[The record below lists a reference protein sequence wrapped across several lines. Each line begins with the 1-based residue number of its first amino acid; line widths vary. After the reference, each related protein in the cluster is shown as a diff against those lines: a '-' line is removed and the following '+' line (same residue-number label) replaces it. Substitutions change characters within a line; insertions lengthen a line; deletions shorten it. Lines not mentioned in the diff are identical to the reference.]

1 MHIGQRVMYKGKECK
16 IVAKDDSPPH
26 PAPGLI
32 SFKYIVQE
40 IENSTNHYLQDALD
54 LSPIEEANV

>member
-1 MHIGQRVMYKGKECK
+1 MNIGQKVVYRDKECK

-32 SFKYIVQE
+32 SFKLIVQE
-40 IENSTNHYLQDALD
+40 IETGINHYLQDALD
-54 LSPIEEANV
+54 LSPIEEVSV

>member
-1 MHIGQRVMYKGKECK
+1 MHIGQKVMYKGKECK

-40 IENSTNHYLQDALD
+40 IKTGISHYLQDALD
-54 LSPIEEANV
+54 LSPIEEAIV